1 MQDAQSRYHSALE
14 LYRTTDMTEKDICEQ
29 TGTPLSG
36 FIPEALPPGA
46 DVR

>member
-29 TGTPLSG
+29 TGTP
-36 FIPEALPPGA
+36 EALPPGA